1 MQMLETL
8 LVGQEF
14 VNAAKRAGVYGD
26 VLQWMAAQRRGE
38 FAIWPGIRTVPMPSV
53 QTFPVKMTRENALT
67 TVAAPKR
74 ALDALHEAYAMLEID
89 DTKPLTQDSLKSA
102 YRKVASKHHP
112 DRGGSTQAFDKIT
125 RSFKYLEEV
134 LNKLVPSNNGSSIPF
149 TQSMHS
155 VAAAPSLTVPRLHGA
170 VTHPPAQ
177 VQLAVHQQQQQQQ
190 QHPHQPPPPPI
201 SLNPKNLNMT
211 VFNQLFEENRL
222 PDPDEDGYGDWLK
235 SNNHSISTKD
245 NDKLRSKFNVEMFN
259 NMFVEQ
265 GKREQEGY
273 VAPSEI
279 THSAGTEL
287 GRGRPAQYTSAI
299 GSRGV
304 NYTDLKYAYGEG
316 STFSQDVANVQT
328 GKQRTFDDLKRE
340 RESAPVPLTQ
350 EEMVALEAIEAQK
363 KQGEAERLRRLTA
376 RDQEVESVHSKLQ
389 SRLKIQS

>member
-1 MQMLETL
+1 MISKGTSRIFDSMGNSVSALDSRYVRIWNNLTSLQSDQSRMQMLETL

-190 QHPHQPPPPPI
+190 QQH
-201 SLNPKNLNMT
+201 
-211 VFNQLFEENRL
+211 
-222 PDPDEDGYGDWLK
+222 
-235 SNNHSISTKD
+235 
-245 NDKLRSKFNVEMFN
+245 
-259 NMFVEQ
+259 
-265 GKREQEGY
+265 
-273 VAPSEI
+273 
-279 THSAGTEL
+279 
-287 GRGRPAQYTSAI
+287 
-299 GSRGV
+299 
-304 NYTDLKYAYGEG
+304 
-316 STFSQDVANVQT
+316 
-328 GKQRTFDDLKRE
+328 GKQRLISETE
-340 RESAPVPLTQ
+340 NGGSTSAATTT
-350 EEMVALEAIEAQK
+350 AASIGAGSK
-363 KQGEAERLRRLTA
+363 KPPETSGFTTMMSAA
-376 RDQEVESVHSKLQ
+376 R
-389 SRLKIQS
+389 